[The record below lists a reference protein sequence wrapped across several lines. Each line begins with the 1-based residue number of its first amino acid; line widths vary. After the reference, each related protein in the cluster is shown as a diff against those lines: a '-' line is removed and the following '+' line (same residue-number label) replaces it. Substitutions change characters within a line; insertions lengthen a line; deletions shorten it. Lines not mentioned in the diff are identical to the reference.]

1 MTLLLISIQILLL
14 IVLIF
19 GSAFFSGAETGLFS
33 LSRARLLEYR
43 ENPNTHAKRVIIKL
57 LDNYRNTLATLI
69 MANQFVNVMISILL
83 GRILGHLPL
92 SYSLIMVVSTV
103 ISVTVLLL
111 FGEITPKTF
120 ALIHAEKFSAKIAVV
135 ILFICKILAP
145 FIIIMDKITS
155 IILDLFGRKS
165 TTPLTAEEYYSFLE
179 IAEQAGA
186 FAEKEIV
193 LLKSTLRLREIPV
206 AAVMTSRVGVKVL
219 RTSYSC
225 EEVKKRIRRYKRE
238 IFPVVTNDLDDAELV
253 FSPKEFYLMDTAMQ
267 ENWQD
272 SPCVSRTVFV
282 PRQTSISKA
291 LDTLYAHK
299 KVAALTVDEFGRCS
313 GMITLKEII
322 AELVDE
328 IKTMYTRP
336 ESKIVKTSETTW
348 KAGGTLPLHQLR
360 EATGVDIPDDLE
372 AFTLNG
378 WFSRCIDQIPRRGD
392 VVETHGLRLTA
403 KKIFHHRLSEV
414 KIELIAPAKSQEH
427 KS

>member
-1 MTLLLISIQILLL
+1 MTLLLIFIQILLL
-14 IVLIF
+14 IVLIL

-33 LSRARLLEYR
+33 LSRARLLGYR
-43 ENPNTHAKRVIIKL
+43 ENPNTHAKRVILKL

-69 MANQFVNVMISILL
+69 MGNQFVNVMISILL
-83 GRILGHLPL
+83 GRMLGQLPL
-92 SYSLIMVVSTV
+92 SYAVIMILSTA

-120 ALIHAEKFSAKIAVV
+120 ALAHAEKFSAKVAGVV
-135 ILFICKILAP
+135 LFFCKVLSP
-145 FIIIMDKITS
+145 FIKIMDIITS

-165 TTPLTAEEYYSFLE
+165 ATPLTAEEYYSFLE

-186 FAEKEIV
+186 FAEKEML

-219 RTSYSC
+219 RTSYSA
-225 EEVKKRIRRYKRE
+225 EEVKKRIQRYKRE
-238 IFPVVTNDLDDAELV
+238 IFPVVTDDLDDAELV
-253 FSPKEFYLMDTAMQ
+253 FSSKEFYLMDPSMQ
-267 ENWQD
+267 EHWQN
-272 SPCVSRTVFV
+272 SPCVTRTVFV

-291 LDTLYAHK
+291 LDTLYANK

-328 IKTMYTRP
+328 IKTMYTKP

-348 KAGGTLPLHQLR
+348 KAGGTLPLHRLR
-360 EATGVDIPDDLE
+360 EATGVNIPDDLE

-378 WFSRCIDQIPRRGD
+378 WFSRCIDQIPQRGD
-392 VVETHGLRLTA
+392 VVELYGLRLTA

-414 KIELIAPAKSQEH
+414 KIELVTPPAPEENQS
-427 KS
+427 